1 MAQKITTVDAYL
13 KAVPADLRQL
23 LVPIRAAILAA
34 APGVTEKIA
43 YNVPYYSLG
52 RPLIAWKANKGC
64 VSLIAMSRAALSA
77 LQKELTGYELS
88 GTTIHIYPGK
98 PLPQSVVKKIVKLR
112 LAENAARAKV
122 GRVPRVSQR
131 KRYPM
136 PVAVKT
142 ALVKAGLMADYEARP
157 AYQRNDYLMW
167 ISQAKQE
174 ATKSKRLDQMLSELK
189 QGGVYMNMKHPSS
202 IKKK

>member
-1 MAQKITTVDAYL
+1 MAKKITTVDDYL
-13 KAVPADLRQL
+13 QAVPADLRRL
-23 LVPIRAAILAA
+23 LVPVRAAILAA

-43 YNVPYYSLG
+43 YSVPYYSLG

-64 VSLIAMSRAALSA
+64 ASLIAMSREVLSA
-77 LQKELTGYELS
+77 LKKELAGYELS
-88 GTTIHIYPGK
+88 GTTIHIYPDR
-98 PLPQSVVKKIVKLR
+98 PLSQAVVRKIVKLR

-122 GRVPRVSQR
+122 GKVPRVSQR

-136 PVAVKT
+136 PVDVKA
-142 ALVKAGLMADYEARP
+142 ALVKAGRMADYQARP

-167 ISQAKQE
+167 IAEAKQE
-174 ATKSKRLDQMLSELK
+174 ATKLKRLGQMLSELK
-189 QGGVYMNMKHPSS
+189 ASGVYMKMKHAAS